1 MVPSSVAPTASSEGR
16 ASFRTPFRAPPSLRG
31 RKEAGAPTLKSD
43 ARVKPP
49 VPALADRRSAIYAV
63 AADGTDA
70 VLAVDYG
77 HYSVKGSIFAVRT
90 ILAPVTDAELARL
103 GKN

>member
-16 ASFRTPFRAPPSLRG
+16 ASLRTPFGAPPSLRG
-31 RKEAGAPTLKSD
+31 RKEAGAPTLKSY

-49 VPALADRRSAIYAV
+49 APACRSPLGDLRV

-70 VLAVDYG
+70 SLAVDYG

-90 ILAPVTDAELARL
+90 ILAPVIHAELARL